1 MLNHI
6 VGICMLVVVLYK
18 ENISVVNRI
27 MYYLEDYSRLVIE
40 PLEDF
45 KKEVIRKYIKSF
57 FFKKSYEELLDKIEV
72 ELIKKYEKY
81 YEMSVEEY
89 EF

>member
-1 MLNHI
+1 MH
-6 VGICMLVVVLYK
+6 
-18 ENISVVNRI
+18 
-27 MYYLEDYSRLVIE
+27 YLDNYSRLVIE

-89 EF
+89 EFQEYINKQIES

>member
-1 MLNHI
+1 MH
-6 VGICMLVVVLYK
+6 
-18 ENISVVNRI
+18 
-27 MYYLEDYSRLVIE
+27 YLEDYSRLVIE

-89 EF
+89 EFQEYINKQIKS

>member
-1 MLNHI
+1 
-6 VGICMLVVVLYK
+6 
-18 ENISVVNRI
+18 

-57 FFKKSYEELLDKIEV
+57 FFKKSYEKLLDKIEV

-89 EF
+89 EFQEYINKQIKS

>member
-1 MLNHI
+1 MN
-6 VGICMLVVVLYK
+6 
-18 ENISVVNRI
+18 
-27 MYYLEDYSRLVIE
+27 YLDNYSRLVIE
-40 PLEDF
+40 PLEDL

-89 EF
+89 EFQEYINKQIES

>member
-1 MLNHI
+1 
-6 VGICMLVVVLYK
+6 
-18 ENISVVNRI
+18 

-57 FFKKSYEELLDKIEV
+57 FFKKSYEKLLDKIEV
-72 ELIKKYEKY
+72 ELIKKYGKY

-89 EF
+89 EFQEYINKQIKS

>member
-1 MLNHI
+1 
-6 VGICMLVVVLYK
+6 
-18 ENISVVNRI
+18 

-57 FFKKSYEELLDKIEV
+57 FFKKSYEKLLDKIEV
-72 ELIKKYEKY
+72 ELIKKYGKY

-89 EF
+89 EFQEYINKQIKSWYTLF

>member
-1 MLNHI
+1 MH
-6 VGICMLVVVLYK
+6 
-18 ENISVVNRI
+18 
-27 MYYLEDYSRLVIE
+27 YLDNYSRLVIE

-45 KKEVIRKYIKSF
+45 KKEYIRKYIKSF

-89 EF
+89 EFQEYINKQIES

>member
-1 MLNHI
+1 
-6 VGICMLVVVLYK
+6 
-18 ENISVVNRI
+18 

-45 KKEVIRKYIKSF
+45 KKEVIRKYIKSL
-57 FFKKSYEELLDKIEV
+57 FFKKSYEKLLDKIEV
-72 ELIKKYEKY
+72 ELIKKYGKY

-89 EF
+89 EFQEYINKQIKSWYNLF

>member
-1 MLNHI
+1 
-6 VGICMLVVVLYK
+6 
-18 ENISVVNRI
+18 

>member
-1 MLNHI
+1 
-6 VGICMLVVVLYK
+6 MLVVVLYK
-18 ENISVVNRI
+18 ENISAVNRI

-57 FFKKSYEELLDKIEV
+57 FFRKSYEELLDKIEV

>member
-1 MLNHI
+1 
-6 VGICMLVVVLYK
+6 
-18 ENISVVNRI
+18 
-27 MYYLEDYSRLVIE
+27 MYYLEDYSRLIIE

-45 KKEVIRKYIKSF
+45 KKKVIRKYIKSF

-81 YEMSVEEY
+81 YEMSVEKY
-89 EF
+89 EFQEYINKQIKS

>member
-1 MLNHI
+1 
-6 VGICMLVVVLYK
+6 
-18 ENISVVNRI
+18 

-57 FFKKSYEELLDKIEV
+57 FFNKSYEKLLDKKEV

-89 EF
+89 EFQEYINKQIKS